1 MLCWLVRRPLT
12 NRLNFKGGARVTKSR
27 SIGRGDRR
35 AGSGRKRGSHN
46 RSTVVMLAEPDRYR
60 DPEVEDV
67 LPSVFMKRVM
77 NDESA
82 PLTVRIMCAAKVLPF
97 CRAQAGAGFARRDA
111 VLHKMVLDRVR
122 SDRLCRRLMTVP
134 GVGPV
139 ENRNNLRSSLP
150 HLLVPGNR
158 AAILRSEIHGHGSH
172 GCSDRWCSVRAF
184 ADSTARRSAAAAS
197 RGPRPD
203 ASRAGWR
210 LRQSLYRLQRSLQ
223 PGMTPVPIMLF

>member
-1 MLCWLVRRPLT
+1 MHRRRQLDGRPRKSATRTGPQSKDSDGGADFVLCWLVRRPLT

-97 CRAQAGAGFARRDA
+97 CRAQAGAGF
-111 VLHKMVLDRVR
+111 
-122 SDRLCRRLMTVP
+122 P
-134 GVGPV
+134 G
-139 ENRNNLRSSLP
+139 EMRCCTRWSST
-150 HLLVPGNR
+150 G
-158 AAILRSEIHGHGSH
+158 
-172 GCSDRWCSVRAF
+172 
-184 ADSTARRSAAAAS
+184 SAATAYAA
-197 RGPRPD
+197 
-203 ASRAGWR
+203 A
-210 LRQSLYRLQRSLQ
+210 
-223 PGMTPVPIMLF
+223 